1 MLFSLWIGEIE
12 NWMDEKYISNN
23 KEVLS
28 VMPVNT
34 KKNKSKYL
42 ETVEELE
49 VKALKIRDIIWEE
62 IKKRYNRIISV
73 GENPKVFEIEKEIS
87 DIGNIEMFN
96 ELNTPYEKLG
106 FNKINHSL
114 GSFFEG
120 DLNLV
125 NENIKIFID
134 TFKEYGIILSEDD
147 FNYSTYI
154 NEYMETY
161 FEEYNSGTI
170 DSDRLKKLFEKI
182 YWKCPD
188 FVTHIELNLRYLYNI
203 NSKKFEKELEER
215 NERAFEKAELDKN
228 GLVKKY
234 FELNKSLIK
243 LKRKDP
249 KYIMKK
255 FISEEWR
262 ISDFND
268 KSMEVLYDRLF
279 SKDYYSLSKE
289 EQDEV
294 DINFGKLLNTLEEY
308 NIYKRYRYIIDDV
321 KAKYAAKDSFK
332 DSLKNKT
339 KELNKKEQSLLKE
352 NKKNKRLI
360 KLSKNIFFKLFRKK
374 IEHKI
379 YEFPVNSNTQIKE
392 LKALYLEI
400 DEEKVN
406 DKIVEFADDNCT
418 IKYAFKI
425 VESYYSYL
433 YNLVKKNHEED
444 DIDVEKEVNALVE
457 FIDQPYK
464 VMVNNIK
471 LIEEPEITSIIANR
485 YKILNIK
492 IQKEDL
498 EENLETVMQDVEKI
512 VNFYNIRNSNINT
525 DDVSFME
532 KVKPMIK
539 KAGEEN
545 K

>member
-1 MLFSLWIGEIE
+1 MIDILDEL
-12 NWMDEKYISNN
+12 EKYISNN

-34 KKNKSKYL
+34 KKNKSKYV

-49 VKALKIRDIIWEE
+49 AKALKIKDIIWGE
-62 IKKRYNRIISV
+62 INKRYNRIISV
-73 GENPKVFEIEKEIS
+73 GENPKVDELEKQISEIG
-87 DIGNIEMFN
+87 DIEMFN

-125 NENIKIFID
+125 NENIKTFLD
-134 TFKEYGIILSEDD
+134 TFKEYGIILTEED
-147 FNYSTYI
+147 FNYSSYI
-154 NEYMETY
+154 NEYMKT
-161 FEEYNSGTI
+161 FLVEYNSEKI
-170 DSDRLKKLFEKI
+170 DSDKLKKLFENI

-188 FVTHIELNLRYLYNI
+188 FVTHIELNMRYLYNI
-203 NSKKFEKELEER
+203 NSKKIEKELDER
-215 NERAFEKAELDKN
+215 NQRAFEKAELDKN

-234 FELNKSLIK
+234 FELNKTLIK

-255 FISEEWR
+255 FISDEWR
-262 ISDFND
+262 INDFND
-268 KSMEVLYDRLF
+268 KSMEVLYDKLY
-279 SKDYYSLSKE
+279 SKNYYSLSKE
-289 EQDEV
+289 AQEEV

-308 NIYKRYRYIIDDV
+308 SFYKRYKYIIDDV
-321 KAKYAAKDSFK
+321 KSKYASKDSFK
-332 DSLKNKT
+332 DMLKNKN
-339 KELNKKEQSLLKE
+339 KELAKKEQNLIKE
-352 NKKNKRLI
+352 NKKNKKLI
-360 KLSKNIFFKLFRKK
+360 KLSKTIFFKLFRKK

-392 LKALYLEI
+392 IKKIYLEI

-406 DKIVEFADDNCT
+406 DKIAQYADDNCT

-444 DIDVEKEVNALVE
+444 DVDVVSEVNALVD

-464 VMVNNIK
+464 VMLNNIK

-485 YKILNIK
+485 YRILNIK

-498 EENLETVMQDVEKI
+498 EENLETLIQDVEKI

-532 KVKPMIK
+532 RVRPMVAK
-539 KAGEEN
+539 KNSEEN
-545 K
+545 R